1 MLDYTN
7 LFSPNQYEND
17 YKDNN
22 NNDNQSFSITK
33 MVKMNKIYFVI
44 WDKYRKFK
52 NPKIYIFWKI
62 LVRYIICS
70 KFENQDGAIFKEGK
84 SY

>member
-1 MLDYTN
+1 
-7 LFSPNQYEND
+7 
-17 YKDNN
+17 
-22 NNDNQSFSITK
+22 

-44 WDKYRKFK
+44 WGNYRKFK
-52 NPKIYIFWKI
+52 NPKIYIFGKI

-70 KFENQDGAIFKEGK
+70 KFENQDGAIFKEEE

>member
-22 NNDNQSFSITK
+22 NNDNKSFSITK

-44 WDKYRKFK
+44 WGKYRKFK
-52 NPKIYIFWKI
+52 NTKIYIFGKI

-70 KFENQDGAIFKEGK
+70 KFENQDGAIFKEEE

>member
-1 MLDYTN
+1 
-7 LFSPNQYEND
+7 
-17 YKDNN
+17 
-22 NNDNQSFSITK
+22 

-44 WDKYRKFK
+44 WGKYRKFK
-52 NPKIYIFWKI
+52 NTKIYIFGKI

-70 KFENQDGAIFKEGK
+70 KFENQDGAIFKEEE